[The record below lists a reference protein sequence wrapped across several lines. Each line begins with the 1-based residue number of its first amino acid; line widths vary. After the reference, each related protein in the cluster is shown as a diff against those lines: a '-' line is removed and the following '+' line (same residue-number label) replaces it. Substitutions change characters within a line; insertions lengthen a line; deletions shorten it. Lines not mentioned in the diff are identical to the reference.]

1 MRISLKRSW
10 KESHGAEGKKKKMP
24 SKIRHVSPSSVS
36 VWRANRRH
44 VFDLGTNTDAQASI
58 GLTRVVD
65 DVEALSSCSWC
76 WLCPGMDWNWRRFWK
91 ARNGSFRRCPRFLWK
106 LRNCYKNWCSL
117 LQSILFIVLLLWNMG
132 IFYIYLFIYFY
143 FLLLVTIIIH
153 GILRPFIQATFGW
166 KRIHHPNWSREKNKN
181 LFIYLFFFSRVTIE
195 NKERKWAN
203 ISLWKGQR

>member
-36 VWRANRRH
+36 VWRANRWH
-44 VFDLGTNTDAQASI
+44 VFDLGTNTDAQARI

-132 IFYIYLFIYFY
+132 IFYIYLFIFIFY
-143 FLLLVTIIIH
+143 YWLPSSFMAFYVHLFKQRLGGRGSIIQIGLVRKIKIY
-153 GILRPFIQATFGW
+153 
-166 KRIHHPNWSREKNKN
+166 
-181 LFIYLFFFSRVTIE
+181 LFIYFFARVTIE